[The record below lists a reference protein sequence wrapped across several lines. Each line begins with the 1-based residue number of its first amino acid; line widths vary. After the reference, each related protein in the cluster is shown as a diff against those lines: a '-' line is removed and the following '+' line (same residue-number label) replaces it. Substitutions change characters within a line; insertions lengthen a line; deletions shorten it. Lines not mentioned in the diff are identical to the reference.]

1 MPVVAVAALVLAVV
15 ALLFLLMQ
23 RPAPAPIPSCCLRSS
38 PRWRTPTRAWGV
50 LEDHQRRKGVDPQL
64 EATLRGLQA
73 VDGGPGEA
81 IRITAAES
89 QTLTKAA
96 AVERLGGATK
106 VTGLPCGGRLDF
118 TVRDDRITCANGQP
132 LAIVSTPNAGQ
143 ALDAHD
149 LLMFHYTGA
158 ATSAAQ
164 TAQWLTNAE
173 IRASLH
179 VLIDRDGTLLQAVP
193 LNRAAWHAGN
203 GIRRTATPE
212 STVGRRKPR
221 EPREHHECPPARPG
235 GGRRGRFA
243 LADVPEAQ
251 VRVAIAVAKAIV
263 TYYGILRTGR
273 TLPRRARAQR
283 GSGPSLPVR
292 PRAARDIRQRDGVAS
307 VRDRHVVMR

>member
-23 RPAPAPIPSCCLRSS
+23 RPAPAPDPIVLLAQLATVADPDARVAL
-38 PRWRTPTRAWGV
+38 WKTINGEKGWTP
-50 LEDHQRRKGVDPQL
+50 KL
-64 EATLRGLQA
+64 EATLRGLQV
-73 VDGGPGEA
+73 VDGGPGDA

-106 VTGLPCGGRLDF
+106 VTGLPCSGRLDF

-143 ALDAHD
+143 TLDAHD

-179 VLIDRDGTLLQAVP
+179 VLIDRDGTLLQAC
-193 LNRAAWHAGN
+193 R
-203 GIRRTATPE
+203 
-212 STVGRRKPR
+212 
-221 EPREHHECPPARPG
+221 
-235 GGRRGRFA
+235 
-243 LADVPEAQ
+243 
-251 VRVAIAVAKAIV
+251 
-263 TYYGILRTGR
+263 
-273 TLPRRARAQR
+273 
-283 GSGPSLPVR
+283 
-292 PRAARDIRQRDGVAS
+292 
-307 VRDRHVVMR
+307 